1 MKFIIVKVSQN
12 LNLML
17 YMSAKWNQQLIRYV
31 SAKVMEC
38 LEQNIRKQINCKRLL
53 STKQINR
60 VHNIG
65 IEICKYTFRK
75 SIEVFSVK

>member
-17 YMSAKWNQQLIRYV
+17 NMSAKWNQQLIRYL

-38 LEQNIRKQINCKRLL
+38 LEQNIRKQINCKRPL

>member
-17 YMSAKWNQQLIRYV
+17 NMSAKWNQQLIRYV